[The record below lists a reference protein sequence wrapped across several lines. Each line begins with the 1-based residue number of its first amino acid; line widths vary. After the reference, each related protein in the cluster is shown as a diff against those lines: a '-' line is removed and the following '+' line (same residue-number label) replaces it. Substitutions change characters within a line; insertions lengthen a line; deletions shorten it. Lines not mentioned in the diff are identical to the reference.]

1 MKTNLPS
8 IFKAFQRSD
17 DYFEILNDPENSRK
31 YLITQLL
38 YVVLFSCIYG
48 VIMGSYNGVLQSLVT
63 GIKMPCLIVLSLLI
77 CFPAL
82 YVVQSM
88 IGSTM
93 TIFQMA
99 NIIFAGF
106 FVFSTIA
113 LSFSPIIVF
122 FMITSDSYSFLKL
135 LHVAIFTFSGIF
147 AVKTIINGLKFSCE
161 KKNIYPKLGMSIFKI
176 WVVILAFVSSQLAWN
191 LRPFVGSR
199 DLPFELFRIRE
210 GNFYIA
216 VIQSA
221 ANLFK
226 PDDKSNQ
233 YKQNI
238 SPISQPD
245 STSNKNYVERR

>member
-17 DYFEILNDPENSRK
+17 EYFELLNDPLHSRK
-31 YLITQLL
+31 YIFTQLL
-38 YVVLFSCIYG
+38 YIVIFSFLYG
-48 VIMGSYNGVLQSLVT
+48 IIMGSYNGALQGLVT
-63 GIKMPCLIVLSLLI
+63 GIKIPCLILLSLII

-93 TIFQMA
+93 NIYQMA

-113 LSFSPIIVF
+113 LSFSPIVIF

-135 LHVAIFTFSGIF
+135 LHVSIFTFSGIF
-147 AVKTIINGLKFSCE
+147 AVKTIIKGLKYSCE
-161 KKNIYPKLGMSIFKI
+161 TKNIYPKLGMTIFKI

-191 LRPFVGSR
+191 LRPFIGSR
-199 DLPFELFRIRE
+199 DMSFELFRKHE

-216 VIQSA
+216 VIQSS

-226 PDDKSNQ
+226 PAKKS
-233 YKQNI
+233 KEDQN
-238 SPISQPD
+238 SSLETQSD

>member
-17 DYFEILNDPENSRK
+17 DYFEILNDPENSRN
-31 YLITQLL
+31 YLFMQLL
-38 YVVLFSCIYG
+38 YVVLFSFIYG
-48 VIMGSYNGVLQSLVT
+48 VIMGSYNGVLQSFVT

-93 TIFQMA
+93 TIYQMA

-113 LSFSPIIVF
+113 LSFAPIVIF

-135 LHVAIFTFSGIF
+135 LHVAIFTFSGVF
-147 AVKTIINGLKFSCE
+147 AVKTIINGLKYSCE

-199 DLPFELFRIRE
+199 EMPFELFRVRE
-210 GNFYIA
+210 GNFYVA

-221 ANLFK
+221 GNLVR
-226 PDDKSNQ
+226 PAEKSNQ
-233 YKQNI
+233 DKQNK
-238 SPISQPD
+238 SPNEQPD

>member
-17 DYFEILNDPENSRK
+17 DYFEILNDSENSRK

-38 YVVLFSCIYG
+38 YVVLFSFIYG

-63 GIKMPCLIVLSLLI
+63 GIKMPCLIILSLLI

-93 TIFQMA
+93 TISQMA
-99 NIIFAGF
+99 NIILAGF
-106 FVFSTIA
+106 FVFTTIA

-199 DLPFELFRIRE
+199 DMPFEIFRIRE

-221 ANLFK
+221 ANMFT

-233 YKQNI
+233 DKQDK
-238 SPISQPD
+238 STISQPD

>member
-38 YVVLFSCIYG
+38 YVVLFSFIYG
-48 VIMGSYNGVLQSLVT
+48 VIMGSYNGGLQSLVT

-93 TIFQMA
+93 TIYQMA
-99 NIIFAGF
+99 NIILAGF
-106 FVFSTIA
+106 FVFTTIA

-199 DLPFELFRIRE
+199 DMPFELLRIRE

-221 ANLFK
+221 ADLFR
-226 PDDKSNQ
+226 PDDKSKQ
-233 YKQNI
+233 DKQNV
-238 SPISQPD
+238 SPITQPD

>member
-31 YLITQLL
+31 YLFTQLL
-38 YVVLFSCIYG
+38 YVVLFSFFYG
-48 VIMGSYNGVLQSLVT
+48 IIMGSYNGVLQSLVT

-93 TIFQMA
+93 TIYQMA

-113 LSFSPIIVF
+113 LSFAPIIIF

-161 KKNIYPKLGMSIFKI
+161 KKNIYPKLGMTIFKI

-191 LRPFVGSR
+191 LRPFIGSR
-199 DLPFELFRIRE
+199 DMTFELFRVRE
-210 GNFYIA
+210 GNFYVA

-226 PDDKSNQ
+226 PADKSNQ
-233 YKQNI
+233 DKQNK
-238 SPISQPD
+238 SPKYQPD
-245 STSNKNYVERR
+245 SISNKNYVERR

>member
-31 YLITQLL
+31 YLFTQLL
-38 YVVLFSCIYG
+38 YVVLFSFIYG
-48 VIMGSYNGVLQSLVT
+48 IIMGSYNGVLQSLVT
-63 GIKMPCLIVLSLLI
+63 GVKMPCLIVLSLLI

-93 TIFQMA
+93 TIYQMA

-113 LSFSPIIVF
+113 LSFAPIIIF

-199 DLPFELFRIRE
+199 DLSFELFRKHE
-210 GNFYIA
+210 GNFYVA

-226 PDDKSNQ
+226 PEDKSNQ
-233 YKQNI
+233 NRQNESI
-238 SPISQPD
+238 ISQPD
-245 STSNKNYVERR
+245 STSNNNYVERR

>member
-17 DYFEILNDPENSRK
+17 EYFEILSDPENSQK
-31 YLITQLL
+31 YLFTQLL
-38 YVVLFSCIYG
+38 YVVLFSFLYG
-48 VIMGSYNGVLQSLVT
+48 IIMGSYNGVLQSLVT

-93 TIFQMA
+93 TIYQMA

-106 FVFSTIA
+106 FVFTTIA
-113 LSFSPIIVF
+113 LSFSPIIIF

-147 AVKTIINGLKFSCE
+147 AIKTIINGLKFSCE

-199 DLPFELFRIRE
+199 DMSFELFRKHE
-210 GNFYIA
+210 GNFYVA

-226 PDDKSNQ
+226 PEDKSNQ
-233 YKQNI
+233 DNQNK

>member
-8 IFKAFQRSD
+8 IFKAFQHSD
-17 DYFEILNDPENSRK
+17 EYFEILNDPEHSRK
-31 YLITQLL
+31 YIITQFL
-38 YVVLFSCIYG
+38 YIVIFSFIYG
-48 VIMGSYNGVLQSLVT
+48 IIMGSYNGVMQSLVT
-63 GIKMPCLIVLSLLI
+63 GIKIPCLIVLSLLI

-113 LSFSPIIVF
+113 LSFAPIVIF

-147 AVKTIINGLKFSCE
+147 AVKTIVNGLKFSCE

-191 LRPFVGSR
+191 LRPFIGDR
-199 DLPFELFRIRE
+199 NMAFELFRKHE
-210 GNFYIA
+210 GNFYIS

-221 ANLFK
+221 GNLFK
-226 PDDKSNQ
+226 PANNSDQDKQDKSL
-233 YKQNI
+233 KFRT
-238 SPISQPD
+238 D
-245 STSNKNYVERR
+245 STSNKN